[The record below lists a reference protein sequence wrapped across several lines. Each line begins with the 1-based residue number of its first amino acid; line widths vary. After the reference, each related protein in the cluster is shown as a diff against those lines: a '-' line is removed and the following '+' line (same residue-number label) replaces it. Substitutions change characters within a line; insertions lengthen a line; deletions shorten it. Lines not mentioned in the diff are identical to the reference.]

1 MKTTIKM
8 ILLLTAVALL
18 AVLSSSVVSRVR
30 AEHVASPYS
39 IWFLETRIPG
49 KIPPEIAEVTLPEK
63 LKAIQANQTMPFF
76 EGQRAN
82 GDHVTT
88 SEPGDGSSKQ
98 FTLKLAQQGLD
109 ITFNNKN
116 NSMTTM
122 GSGLPRSLSQVTE
135 DCRQF
140 GGLESDRNTDT
151 LLGYRTYH
159 ILIDRPDIT
168 IQQWIAPDLGCAL
181 IKTIAVRKSDGGIVI
196 REATKATADPPDDAL
211 FNVPADRVEMK
222 PSAYFLSLEP
232 PDPGHKPSD
241 LISGYAVVDKR
252 YAEFQAMRAGR

>member
-8 ILLLTAVALL
+8 ILVLKPVALL
-18 AVLSSSVVSRVR
+18 ALQSSSVVSPVR
-30 AEHVASPYS
+30 AQHVASQYS

-49 KIPPEIAEVTLPEK
+49 KIPPEVAQATQAEK
-63 LKAIQANQTMPFF
+63 LKILQATHTLAIF

-82 GDHVTT
+82 GDHVTIT
-88 SEPGDGSSKQ
+88 DLGNGGKQ
-98 FTLKLAQQGLD
+98 FVLKLAQQGLD
-109 ITFNNKN
+109 ITFNSKNK
-116 NSMTTM
+116 SMSTM
-122 GSGLPRSLSQVTE
+122 GTGLPKSLSQVTE

-140 GGLESDRNTDT
+140 GGLESDRSTDT

-159 ILIDRPDIT
+159 ILIDRPDIA

-196 REATKATADPPDDAL
+196 REAIKATADPPDDAL

-222 PSAYFLSLEP
+222 PSDYFLSFHA